1 MWFMRWAGKRI
12 LYIGLASL
20 LIIVTAVMIRLVVFP
35 IFKLAL
41 RLDFSQEYRKVESVE
56 KIRFWD
62 SRSGKVYGR
71 AFWGLRPVGRREDDL
86 PEDKPSFSWLDT
98 DVYDVTASG
107 GLAAWYDWKE
117 NTVFVGNV
125 KGVTQ
130 ETYEAAYTGE
140 KLVFSPD
147 ERYLLFYEIAYGGGY
162 TDDETCYYRVI
173 DRENGAQYTIYA
185 GHKEWYQVYWE

>member
-1 MWFMRWAGKRI
+1 MRWAGKKI
-12 LYIGLASL
+12 LLAGMIL
-20 LIIVTAVMIRLVVFP
+20 LPVIVTAVMMGLVVFP
-35 IFKLAL
+35 ILKLAL
-41 RLDFSQEYRKVESVE
+41 HLDFSQEYRKVESVE

-71 AFWGLRPVGRREDDL
+71 DFWGLRPVGRREDDL
-86 PEDKPSFSWLDT
+86 PEEKPSFSWLDT
-98 DVYDVTASG
+98 DVYDMTASG
-107 GLAAWYDWKE
+107 DLAAWYDWKE

-125 KGVTQ
+125 KGVIQ

-173 DRENGAQYTIYA
+173 DRENGVQYTIYA